1 MEPRGARTAPY
12 AQGRHRFRADRG
24 QDHVRP
30 DRRVR
35 LGLYRQL
42 PHRSAAEAAGRGGGA
57 GGKRCAGGRRDRR
70 GARAAGRAG
79 PGDRCRARRAGV
91 PGRAGHR
98 RSTGRGPGG
107 QTEAHPHRQ
116 AGGDHRRR
124 WREAEARNSRP
135 DHRRRESHHTED
147 AAYTRAQEEGIGML
161 LPARVKFRK
170 VHRGRRTGVATQGND
185 LAFGEFGLQASEAAW
200 MSNRQIEAARRVMT
214 RFVRRGGQVFIRVFP
229 DKSVTKKPAETRMG
243 SGKGAPEG
251 WVAVIKP
258 GRVLFEMGGVTPE
271 MAKRAFQLAA
281 YKLPMKTRTLGIKSG
296 VKAAADV
303 KIKGPAEVKPGE
315 EVEGIAGAATAP
327 TAAAAAA
334 PARGPKAAPGAAP
347 SVKPAPGAAPKA
359 APGAAPKATAAA
371 PPKPAKGGAKK

>member
-1 MEPRGARTAPY
+1 
-12 AQGRHRFRADRG
+12 
-24 QDHVRP
+24 
-30 DRRVR
+30 
-35 LGLYRQL
+35 
-42 PHRSAAEAAGRGGGA
+42 
-57 GGKRCAGGRRDRR
+57 
-70 GARAAGRAG
+70 
-79 PGDRCRARRAGV
+79 
-91 PGRAGHR
+91 
-98 RSTGRGPGG
+98 
-107 QTEAHPHRQ
+107 
-116 AGGDHRRR
+116 
-124 WREAEARNSRP
+124 
-135 DHRRRESHHTED
+135 
-147 AAYTRAQEEGIGML
+147 ML
-161 LPARVKFRK
+161 LPARVKHRK
-170 VHRGRRTGVATQGND
+170 LHRGRRTGVATQGAD

-200 MSNRQIEAARRVMT
+200 MTNRQIEAARRVMT

-315 EVEGIAGAATAP
+315 EAEGIVGAAAGP

-359 APGAAPKATAAA
+359 APGAAPKAAAAA
-371 PPKPAKGGAKK
+371 PAKPAKGGGKK

>member
-1 MEPRGARTAPY
+1 
-12 AQGRHRFRADRG
+12 
-24 QDHVRP
+24 
-30 DRRVR
+30 
-35 LGLYRQL
+35 
-42 PHRSAAEAAGRGGGA
+42 
-57 GGKRCAGGRRDRR
+57 
-70 GARAAGRAG
+70 
-79 PGDRCRARRAGV
+79 
-91 PGRAGHR
+91 
-98 RSTGRGPGG
+98 
-107 QTEAHPHRQ
+107 
-116 AGGDHRRR
+116 
-124 WREAEARNSRP
+124 
-135 DHRRRESHHTED
+135 
-147 AAYTRAQEEGIGML
+147 ML
-161 LPARVKFRK
+161 LPARVKHRK
-170 VHRGRRTGVATQGND
+170 LHRGRRTGVATQGAD

-200 MSNRQIEAARRVMT
+200 MTNRQIEAARRVMT

-251 WVAVIKP
+251 WVVVIKP

-315 EVEGIAGAATAP
+315 GVEGIAGAAAAP

-347 SVKPAPGAAPKA
+347 VLDIGLKQGPERDGVLRGQIDVVVDAVQREACALRVAVAEPAQRQHAHRRVRSAGCPPQ
-359 APGAAPKATAAA
+359 PTAS
-371 PPKPAKGGAKK
+371 